1 MTARTLTGLLAKL
14 GGYTTVLTGIFSL
27 LISNYQ
33 SFVFDKS
40 MLKKLYF
47 QQEFVYDDKNED
59 GNLKDDDVE
68 MIDRIK
74 NREEFWFGYFG
85 YGLMSITT
93 KCCCCLK
100 KRWLQKWPYYKK
112 QWYSYEKFKAA
123 RIELNREKDIEN
135 MIYNMRIN
143 KFMQKTHLKKRQ
155 RDSVQYFMKYV
166 IEDHEIKKKEI
177 ERRQA
182 TA

>member
-1 MTARTLTGLLAKL
+1 M
-14 GGYTTVLTGIFSL
+14 
-27 LISNYQ
+27 
-33 SFVFDKS
+33 
-40 MLKKLYF
+40 
-47 QQEFVYDDKNED
+47 
-59 GNLKDDDVE
+59 KDDDVE